1 MKLTV
6 VIPALNEQQDLPRTL
21 DSLKFADEILV
32 IDSGSTDQTVSLAKK
47 AGAKVIHHAFENFA
61 DTRNFADSQA
71 KNDFILSIEADVVV
85 PKQLAQEIAS
95 LPDTPAVYRIG
106 RINIIFN
113 KPILHTDWGPK
124 DDNHIRLYHRS
135 LGSWGGQVHELFVTN
150 SRPHKLRHYLLH
162 YNYNHVSEFIDKINT
177 YSDLEV
183 KKRLARHQ
191 SFSYLNLFLEPTKDF
206 IKRYFYKLGFLD
218 GLHGFFLSLLQAIYY
233 LTVNIKLKSAST

>member
-21 DSLKFADEILV
+21 DSLKFADEVLV

-47 AGAKVIHHAFENFA
+47 AGAKVIYHAFKNFA

-85 PKQLAQEIAS
+85 TKQLAQEITS
-95 LPDTPAVYRIG
+95 LPETPAVYRIG
-106 RINIIFN
+106 RVNIIFG

-135 LGSWGGQVHELFVTN
+135 LGSWGGQVHEQFVTN
-150 SRPHKLRHYLLH
+150 SSPHQLRHHLLH
-162 YNYNHVSEFIDKINT
+162 YNYNHVSEYIDKINT